1 MRRARSAQARRP
13 RRRIRILAE
22 TAAAAAFAVTTA
34 FAATAEPASPARL
47 TASIERHFT
56 TNALD
61 SDRAVSDWYT
71 LLRGSLQRE
80 WGGKDANATF
90 GAEFQATRHDAV
102 KIEDDRALAL
112 TAQAF
117 RRLRPGLELRGT
129 LTYRVSSDGDDL
141 AVGPFTLGTRT
152 PKQAF
157 GAQAQ
162 LGIDLGDAT
171 SLVLEAGDGFEKVGR
186 SRFSQAALP
195 PAQLDVDRNRL
206 QFGFRLARTLG
217 SIAFGASGSA
227 LSVSVERLGSPPVAV
242 GFGRYALRGEFA
254 WTGTDGSTVGLAAG
268 AELLRAADRLYSRTR
283 PTWQVTFKKP
293 LPHGFEL
300 RGSYC
305 GRFEDADSDDP
316 LASWLERAEL
326 EAGLRLGTALALSTG
341 LFWQDKQNLLFEN
354 REESRGLYAEASYQM
369 TKSTAAV
376 LRVDVSRTFKTVI
389 DTREDTVDMFLGL
402 QTSI

>member
-1 MRRARSAQARRP
+1 MRLARTAQARRS
-13 RRRIRILAE
+13 RRTCLIAKAVAAGAGLAL
-22 TAAAAAFAVTTA
+22 
-34 FAATAEPASPARL
+34 AATPAKAD
-47 TASIERHFT
+47 TATSLQFSGSLERHFT

-71 LLRGSLQRE
+71 LLRGSLRRE
-80 WGGKDANATF
+80 WGGEDANAAV
-90 GAEFQATRHDAV
+90 GAEFRVTRHDRV

-141 AVGPFTLGTRT
+141 ALGPLTLGTRT
-152 PKQAF
+152 PKQVF

-171 SLVLEAGDGFEKVGR
+171 SLILEAGDSFEKIGR
-186 SRFSQAALP
+186 SRFRQAVLP
-195 PAQLDVDRNRL
+195 PAQLDADRNRL

-217 SIAFGASGSA
+217 RLTFGASGSA
-227 LSVSVERLGSPPVAV
+227 LLVSVERLGSPPVAV
-242 GFGRYALRGEFA
+242 GFQRYALRGEFA
-254 WTGTDGSTVGLAAG
+254 WTGSDGSTVGLAAG
-268 AELLRAADRLYSRTR
+268 AGFLRAADGLYGRVR
-283 PTWQVTFKKP
+283 PAWQITFKKP
-293 LPHGFEL
+293 LPHELEL

-316 LASWLERAEL
+316 LASWLQRAEL
-326 EAGLRLGTALALSTG
+326 EAGLKLSADLALSAG
-341 LFWQDKQNLLFEN
+341 LFWQEKRNLLFEN
-354 REESRGLYAEASYQM
+354 VEKSRGLYAEASYRM

-376 LRVDVSRTFKTVI
+376 LRVDVSKTFKTVI

-402 QTSI
+402 QTKI